1 MKIVKLKSIAYTIY
15 NIHNLYVA
23 WVIYIVALRYFD
35 KEKMPLDAWQFKDI
49 FIIFQKRE
57 VCLNRARGGSKTRD
71 MALLCLFFTLRGNE
85 VKWFAPTRTQLNQ
98 AKKYWH
104 RNPFANSFN
113 WRNKQLDI
121 ITTINNFSFDIAITT
136 TTHTKGGRANIIFFD
151 EMALMSRSTLGDIMP
166 VTNGMD
172 LVGDGIFLL
181 FFSTPL
187 INTVFEEYTFMYPT
201 LTHDWEEPSWFNRL
215 RMLRIK
221 ATISPSKW
229 KTEYCCI
236 FAAMDGQVFEENL
249 VNAPYS
255 GALRPTVFIGSDPN
269 PREGYAAVSAQYS
282 VNLARGQA
290 HIVIT
295 KARNFGPNNSGKNAM
310 FAYLRKEL
318 HNQHTEAEF
327 EDNGVGKV
335 VWDDYDELD
344 PRPLGDVNRV
354 DWGTSGV
361 GDKVARANA
370 MNGFIIHIWYDNP
383 ALTPSEKKYMKN
395 LWSQMNAVAWTK
407 DGKKIDKPADQA
419 WHLSDSCMHACA
431 FGESGGM
438 SAYAA

>member
-1 MKIVKLKSIAYTIY
+1 MVSLKAAAYVIEY
-15 NIHNLYVA
+15 LPIKFAWLLYV
-23 WVIYIVALRYFD
+23 IVVRYYD
-35 KEKMPLDAWQFKDI
+35 KDKLPLDQWQMEDI
-49 FIIFQKRE
+49 FFIFKMKK
-57 VCLNRARGGSKTRD
+57 VCLNRARGASKTRD
-71 MALLCLFFTLRGNE
+71 MALLCAFFAIRKND
-85 VKWFAPTRTQLNQ
+85 VKWFAPSTMQLNQ
-98 AKKYWH
+98 AKKYWS
-104 RNPFANSFN
+104 RNPFIRSYN
-113 WRNKQLDI
+113 WRSKTVAFVHTITNWSFDVN
-121 ITTINNFSFDIAITT
+121 ITTSG
-136 TTHTKGGRANIIFFD
+136 HVKGGRANIVFFD
-151 EMALMSRSTLGDIMP
+151 EMALMTNSMLGDIIP

-187 INTVFEEYTFMYPT
+187 INTVFEEYTFMYPV
-201 LTHDWEEPSWFNRL
+201 LTHDWTHPTWFNAK
-215 RMLRIK
+215 RMLRVK
-221 ATISPSKW
+221 NTVSPSKW
-229 KTEYCCI
+229 KTEYLCI

-249 VNAPYS
+249 VNEPYL
-255 GALRPTVFIGSDPN
+255 GLLRPTIFIGSDPN

-282 VNLARGQA
+282 NNLTRGQA

-310 FAYLRKEL
+310 FRYLKQEL

-335 VWDDYDELD
+335 VWDDYEELD
-344 PRPLGDVNRV
+344 PSPLGEVNRV

-361 GDKVARANA
+361 GDKVARANS
-370 MNGFIIHIWYDNP
+370 MNGYVIHIWYDNP
-383 ALTPSEKKYMKN
+383 ALSPSERKHMKK

-407 DGKKIDKPADQA
+407 DGSKIDKPPAQA

-438 SAYAA
+438 SGAAI